1 MEFFFETGRNSIEFF
16 FFFFLIGIKIQF
28 IYKRTDFFFFFKNQ
42 RCSRELIHKSSRQSN
57 YELLR
62 RDLMVAAA
70 IFTLKGKTT
79 MVAHNETKLKSV
91 LGVRERK
98 IVSKLNC
105 RVEEV
110 D

>member
-1 MEFFFETGRNSIEFF
+1 MEFFFLNRKKFNRVFF
-16 FFFFLIGIKIQF
+16 FFFDRNQYIVYIKENWF
-28 IYKRTDFFFFFKNQ
+28 FFFFFKNQ

>member
-1 MEFFFETGRNSIEFF
+1 
-16 FFFFLIGIKIQF
+16 
-28 IYKRTDFFFFFKNQ
+28 
-42 RCSRELIHKSSRQSN
+42 
-57 YELLR
+57 
-62 RDLMVAAA
+62 MVVAA